1 MAYATEK
8 LQSVAE
14 CDVLLNEVGFDI
26 RQVELRLNSLDL
38 RNDLLESTSSTRA
51 SEVAEL
57 QARIQ
62 VLDATL
68 AVMPEGPEK
77 EDTLTKKMEADLR
90 LRRLTQANNASGPV
104 AFVRREGDLGVLNV
118 TLTALTNFK
127 AALEAR
133 RQELV

>member
-1 MAYATEK
+1 MSYATEK
-8 LQSVAE
+8 LQNVAE

-26 RQVELRLNSLDL
+26 RQVELRLESLDL
-38 RNDLLESTSSTRA
+38 RNDKLESTSSARA

-68 AVMPEGPEK
+68 AVMPEGVEK
-77 EDTLTKKMEADLR
+77 EDTMTKKMEAELR
-90 LRRLTQANNASGPV
+90 LRRLTLSNNATGPV

-118 TLTALTNFK
+118 TLTALNDFK
-127 AALEAR
+127 TALETR
-133 RQELV
+133 RQQLV